1 MDVTLDG
8 AGRAPGDS
16 TGRAAAENTAA
27 DSVGI
32 ILVETSAGAL
42 GQDVVEAVLREAG
55 LAVAVSLL
63 PAGADLA
70 EACARLPP
78 DIVLVDMAG
87 PGAERVDVAAL
98 IAAVP
103 ARARLLVL
111 TGGVDASVALA
122 AMAAGAFDYVEAD
135 RLARLPVAIRR
146 ALADLRTAAHARM
159 QARTDALSG
168 LANRTAFLE
177 RVTQGVR
184 AARRSGESFAVLYLD
199 VDNFKD
205 VNDTLGHRA
214 GDGLLCKLAERLRAN
229 TRETDLT
236 ARLGGDEFA
245 VLQSDV
251 REPTDCGTL
260 AAKLLAAISLP
271 FHLDGVE
278 RHVSASI
285 GIALHR
291 AGLPLG
297 DELMMQADTALYRA
311 KDEGRNR
318 YCFFAPELDDQV
330 RERVSLSEELRG
342 AMDRGELVLRYQP
355 QVSQPTGRIVGLE
368 ALVRWNHPRRGE
380 LMPGSFIP
388 TAEKTGLISAIDM
401 WVLRSVC
408 AQIAAWRTAGVPV
421 VKVAINLT
429 ASAFRR
435 SKEFVARAGDIL
447 HEFAVSPFL
456 LDFEIA
462 EASLN
467 APDGNRGVDLNGIQM
482 LGVRLVADRFGLN
495 QTSLENLGTFGFA
508 QLKIAPRLVG
518 GTAFDGRDRAIVRA
532 AIALATEL
540 GVSVVATG
548 VETEE
553 QLQFLMKAGC
563 SVVQGFHLCPPIDP
577 RQAAA
582 ALRGGTIGRADPAH
596 SPPSP
601 RPLPEG
607 ARAERGGAMR
617 AAIAP
622 LRLLY
627 DDMVRLLENLPV
639 AICVLDAGSDL
650 VVHANEAFVE
660 LFQAESLDLTSMPE
674 FWERTLPDPALRRDV
689 TARIAR
695 LLDSGMMVNSAA
707 SGIEVSMT
715 RGAGEPRFVDIRTAQ
730 CGQFNIVAFFDI
742 TEMKSREDRL
752 RVLATFD
759 DMTSFLNRREFL
771 AHAATEVAWAH
782 AHGEPLSLVV
792 FDLDNFKTIN
802 DAHGHATG
810 DHVLEALPKAVRQ
823 WLRQDDIVGRMG
835 GEEFMMVLPHTPIGG
850 AMRVAER
857 VRISIKE
864 LSVMAPD
871 GSEVKVTAS
880 FGIGTLLP
888 GEAAIDN
895 LMVRADSALY
905 ASKRAG
911 RDRITVPPVD
921 AVG

>member
-1 MDVTLDG
+1 M
-8 AGRAPGDS
+8 AGLAMPGLAMP
-16 TGRAAAENTAA
+16 GPATAGPA
-27 DSVGI
+27 TAGPVAVL
-32 ILVETSAGAL
+32 LVETPAAGL
-42 GQDVVEAVLREAG
+42 GLAMIEAVLRGQGLEFALSRVQPGEA
-55 LAVAVSLL
+55 LAA
-63 PAGADLA
+63 
-70 EACARLPP
+70 ACARLPP
-78 DIVLVDMAG
+78 DIVLADMAG
-87 PGAERVDVAAL
+87 PGADCIDVAAL
-98 IAAVP
+98 AAAVP

-111 TGGVDASVALA
+111 TGGVDAMPALA
-122 AMAAGAFDYVEAD
+122 ALAAGAFDYVEAD
-135 RLARLPVAIRR
+135 RLSRLPVAIRR
-146 ALADLRTAAHARM
+146 ALADLRAVEHARM
-159 QARTDALSG
+159 LARTDALTG

-214 GDGLLCKLAERLRAN
+214 GDLLLCKLAERLRAA
-229 TRETDLT
+229 TRDTDLT

-251 REPTDCGTL
+251 REATDCGTL

-285 GIALHR
+285 GIALHC
-291 AGLPLG
+291 AGLPIG

-355 QVSQPTGRIVGLE
+355 LVSQPTGRIVGLE

-401 WVLRSVC
+401 WVLRNVC
-408 AQIAAWRTAGVPV
+408 AQIAAWRKDGVPV

-435 SKEFVARAGDIL
+435 PREFVARAGSIL
-447 HEFAVSPFL
+447 AEFAVSPYL

-518 GTAFDGRDRAIVRA
+518 GTDFDGRDRAIVRA

-548 VETEE
+548 VETAE
-553 QLQFLMKAGC
+553 QLQFLLKAGC
-563 SVVQGFHLCPPIDP
+563 SVMQGFHLCPPI
-577 RQAAA
+577 AAGPA
-582 ALRGGTIGRADPAH
+582 AVALRRGTIDTPDLPNA
-596 SPPSP
+596 PPVP
-601 RPLPEG
+601 RLMPEG
-607 ARAERGGAMR
+607 GRAERGGAMR
-617 AAIAP
+617 APAAP

-639 AICVLDAGSDL
+639 AICVLDAGSEL

-660 LFQAESLDLTSMPE
+660 LFHAESLDLTAMAA
-674 FWERTLPDPALRRDV
+674 FWERTLPDPELRQDV

-695 LLDSGMMVNSAA
+695 LLDGGVLANSPG
-707 SGIEVSMT
+707 SGIEVSMV
-715 RGAGEPRFVDIRTAQ
+715 RGAAEPCFVDIRTAQ

-742 TEMKSREDRL
+742 TEMKTREERL

-835 GEEFMMVLPHTPIGG
+835 GEEFMMVLPNTATAG
-850 AMRVAER
+850 AARVAER
-857 VRISIKE
+857 VRSSIKE

-880 FGIGTLLP
+880 FGISTLLA

-895 LMVRADSALY
+895 LMVRADTALY

-911 RDRITVPPVD
+911 RDRITVPDVD